1 MSKYEGRTNMTYS
14 SDTSTLEGLA
24 RSWGWVLFYGILTL
38 ILGIMVLVWPGA
50 SLATIAILFG
60 LQLLVAGIFEIV
72 AIFRHGESGGMRVL
86 SAVLG
91 VLSIIVGL
99 WVLRNLLAAVGALAI
114 LLGIYWVVSG
124 IIRTVDAIADS
135 TTPARGWSIFGGLL
149 SVIAGA
155 VVFLWP
161 GISLLTLIWVL
172 GIWLV
177 VWGIVIIVSSFS
189 VRSAQKQM
197 SDVGGVATA

>member
-1 MSKYEGRTNMTYS
+1 MTYS

-99 WVLRNLLAAVGALAI
+99 WVLRNLLAAAGRPCHPAWD
-114 LLGIYWVVSG
+114 LLGGLRDNPHRRRRRRQHDAGPRVVNSRWV
-124 IIRTVDAIADS
+124 
-135 TTPARGWSIFGGLL
+135 L

-155 VVFLWP
+155 VVFIWP
-161 GISLLTLIWVL
+161 G
-172 GIWLV
+172 
-177 VWGIVIIVSSFS
+177 
-189 VRSAQKQM
+189 A
-197 SDVGGVATA
+197 